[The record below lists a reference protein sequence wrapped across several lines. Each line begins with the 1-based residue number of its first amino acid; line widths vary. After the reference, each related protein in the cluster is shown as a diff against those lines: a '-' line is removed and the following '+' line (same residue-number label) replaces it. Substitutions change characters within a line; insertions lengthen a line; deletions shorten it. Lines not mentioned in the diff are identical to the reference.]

1 MNVNQI
7 KKMLESRA
15 DGIKR
20 RRASELQNRLNEVK
34 EMALEQR
41 KDLMKNLAKK
51 LELAPVD
58 FAGVLIQYKSHSVC
72 TYRDDENAITFT
84 IHNPEYIELVN
95 KRDTLIDNIQS
106 IYNAVEDEIDDLLV
120 DLALHGATPEIAEKV
135 KNLINN

>member
-1 MNVNQI
+1 MNVTQI
-7 KKMLESRA
+7 KKMLEGRA

-20 RRASELQNRLNEVK
+20 RRASELQKRLNEVK

-41 KDLMKNLAKK
+41 KDLMKNLAKT
-51 LELAPVD
+51 LESAPVD
-58 FAGVLIQYKSHSVC
+58 FAGVLIQYKSHSVS
-72 TYRDDENAITFT
+72 TYSGDENYITFT

-95 KRDTLIDNIQS
+95 EKDTLTENIQS
-106 IYNAVEDEIDDLLV
+106 IYNDVEEEIDDLLV